1 MTIDNLL
8 RACAIP
14 DGKILVALSGGAD
27 STALLLSLC
36 EKLGA
41 ERVCA
46 FHLNHCL
53 RGEESDRDERFCR
66 ELCERLGVPFKS
78 ERREILAEKQRGE
91 TTEQAARR
99 IRYDELTTA
108 AREFGCSA
116 VATAHTANDAAETVL
131 LNLARGAGGAGMG
144 GIPPTRFLDDLL
156 LIRPML
162 SATRDE
168 VEQFLRERGQNY
180 VEDSSNA
187 SDDYSRNILRH
198 HALPALERVNDR
210 AVRHIAASAALA
222 REDEEYLRGEAV
234 WLLQRARMD
243 GAPGFDAELLADAAP
258 PIRRRALRLAFAET
272 DGSRTL
278 ERVHVEALER
288 LCAGDSP
295 SARVSLPGDIVARR
309 EYERLLFEHSSS
321 TVDNATTDELVL
333 ELGENTF
340 GNYKIFVEK
349 ATAPTILRSRGFS
362 LENPLFL
369 RADRRYFVR
378 TRKTGDFIRPKG
390 RGIGK
395 SIKKLCVELKLPA
408 AERDLLPLVFA
419 ADGDENGGAAAVL
432 GYAPGEGFAAS
443 GGQDALCVWAQ
454 KL

>member
-27 STALLLSLC
+27 STALLLLLC

-53 RGEESDRDERFCR
+53 RGEESDRDENFCR
-66 ELCERLGVPFKS
+66 ELCERLGVPFS
-78 ERREILAEKQRGE
+78 SSRREILSEKQRGE

-131 LNLARGAGGAGMG
+131 LNLARGAGGAGMS

-168 VEQFLRERGQNY
+168 VEQFLRERGQSY

-187 SDDYSRNILRH
+187 TDDYSRNILRH

-243 GAPGFDAELLADAAP
+243 GSPGFDAELLADAAP
-258 PIRRRALRLAFAET
+258 PIRRRALRLAFAES

-295 SARVSLPGDIVARR
+295 SAMVSLPGDVVARR
-309 EYERLLFEHSSS
+309 EYERLLFERGSSA
-321 TVDNATTDELVL
+321 VDNVPPDELAL

-340 GNYKIFVEK
+340 GSYKIFVEK

-378 TRKTGDFIRPKG
+378 ARKSGDFIRPKG

-395 SIKKLCVELKLPA
+395 SIKKLFVELKLPA

-419 ADGDENGGAAAVL
+419 ADGDENDGAAAVL

-443 GGQDALCVWAQ
+443 GGRDALCVWAQ